1 MIPGWPGEALHTS
14 VLVVL
19 QKTFFSRDLRRISA
33 DAVALEAEPDEEEK
47 EDEEEHH
54 RTHHLE
60 PETQEWATMEAHHRE
75 PTKELAHPHLQL
87 KAADYSSDS
96 ESVPVSTGV

>member
-47 EDEEEHH
+47 EGEEHH
-54 RTHHLE
+54 RTHQLE
-60 PETQEWATMEAHHRE
+60 PDVQEWATMEAHRRE
-75 PTKELAHPHLQL
+75 PTKELVHPHPQL
-87 KAADYSSDS
+87 KEEDLSSDS
-96 ESVPVSTGV
+96 DSVPVSTGV